1 MLDVFTLLAVAITLC
16 AVLSAVGLVVAFRA
30 WLSYRRVR
38 AAFQSEVVEEVSR
51 LSVRTTELE
60 RGVNNLSVRASE
72 LPFRLA
78 ELQQSIAVLQTLTGS
93 LAVTLR
99 QTTRVLNFSSL
110 KTLSATKLGKAVG
123 QVFDRN
129 TR

>member
-1 MLDVFTLLAVAITLC
+1 MLNVFTLLFVAIVVC
-16 AVLSAVGLVVAFRA
+16 GLFSVAGFIVAFRA

-38 AAFQSEVVEEVSR
+38 LVFQDQVVAEVSR
-51 LSVRTTELE
+51 LSARTTELE
-60 RGVNNLSVRASE
+60 RGVNGLSVRASE
-72 LPFRLA
+72 LPFKLA

-99 QTTRVLNFSSL
+99 QTTRVLSFSSL

-123 QVFDRN
+123 RAFDGAGR
-129 TR
+129 